1 MENTQYA
8 QRRYPMRG
16 QPGGDDRRRLAQL
29 DGITGTAITG
39 PRGNHVMTRTEQAI
53 QRRRMTRK
61 IRETVALR
69 RFTATLSQRPAA
81 EPSSAEQADTTQ
93 PPTN

>member
-1 MENTQYA
+1 
-8 QRRYPMRG
+8 MRG
-16 QPGGDDRRRLAQL
+16 QPSGDAYNTSIATFTPYDDHR
-29 DGITGTAITG
+29 TAITG

-69 RFTATLSQRPAA
+69 RYTATLSQVSATETAA
-81 EPSSAEQADTTQ
+81 TEPDVSQ
-93 PPTN
+93 PSTS